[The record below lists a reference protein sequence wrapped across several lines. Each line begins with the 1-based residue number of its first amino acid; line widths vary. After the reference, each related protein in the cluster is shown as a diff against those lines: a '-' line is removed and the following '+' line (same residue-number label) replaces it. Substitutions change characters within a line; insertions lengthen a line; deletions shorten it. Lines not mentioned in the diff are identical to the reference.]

1 MIEALEWES
10 ERVSNQ
16 FVKVKFLSEIEDI
29 QVDQRTATHLF
40 RSYQEKLQSL
50 IGSGATEIVS
60 TLRLENNLLELAIH
74 DNASPDGDQGNKT
87 MEDMVI
93 RERLRSIQGHS
104 VIDSSPVEGNS
115 FTISIP
121 HRLDQ

>member
-1 MIEALEWES
+1 M
-10 ERVSNQ
+10 
-16 FVKVKFLSEIEDI
+16 
-29 QVDQRTATHLF
+29 
-40 RSYQEKLQSL
+40 QSL

-104 VIDSSPVEGNS
+104 IIDSSPVEGNS